1 MTDTQESLSLD
12 LVSLAERLESIES
25 LLFALHSNASYLE
38 YEPFEQGL
46 PLETLASDLENF
58 IDGLGLQ
65 HFSGRELTPYWS
77 KTRGNARNSAPP
89 QNLWNNLARTL
100 KVLDQLRSDLG
111 VPITITSSYRD
122 ADYNAAVG
130 GVPNSEHTK
139 GLAIDFV
146 ARGGNSTQ
154 WGNKLKTYRG
164 RTFSLPSIGNFVF
177 HGGIGIYVSRNFV
190 HLDTRGTDANW
201 VE

>member
-1 MTDTQESLSLD
+1 VLP
-12 LVSLAERLESIES
+12 IES
-25 LLFALHSNASYLE
+25 
-38 YEPFEQGL
+38 
-46 PLETLASDLENF
+46 LASDLENF
-58 IDGLGLQ
+58 IDGLGLRY
-65 HFSGRELTPYWS
+65 FKGSELTPYWS

-100 KVLDQLRSDLG
+100 KVLDQLRSDLH

-122 ADYNAAVG
+122 VDYNAAVG
-130 GVPNSEHTK
+130 GVTGSEHTK

-146 ARGGNSTQ
+146 ARGGTSTQ
-154 WGNKLKTYRG
+154 WGKKLKTYRG
-164 RTFSLPSIGNFVF
+164 KTFSLPNIGSFVF

-190 HLDTRGTDANW
+190 HLDTRGTDADW

>member
-1 MTDTQESLSLD
+1 MTDTQENLLLD
-12 LVSLAERLESIES
+12 LASLAERLESIES

-77 KTRGNARNSAPP
+77 KKRDNARNSAPP

-100 KVLDQLRSDLG
+100 KILDQLRSDLG
-111 VPITITSSYRD
+111 VPITVTSSYRD
-122 ADYNAAVG
+122 VDYNAAVG
-130 GVPNSEHTK
+130 GVTGSEHTK

-146 ARGGNSTQ
+146 ARGGTSTQ
-154 WGNKLKTYRG
+154 WGNKLKPIEAEPLVLKV
-164 RTFSLPSIGNFVF
+164 SVALSFVEVLVF
-177 HGGIGIYVSRNFV
+177 M
-190 HLDTRGTDANW
+190 
-201 VE
+201 